1 MTRHDGRAADLV
13 SPALAG
19 IAAIADWRLS
29 EWDAAIR
36 QARRAGLLARMA
48 HSIAEAGLNGKVPPQ
63 ARGHLDAAL
72 ILAEKHARDVACEL
86 GHIAEALS
94 GLGVKPILL
103 KGASYAVAGLPPS
116 RGRLF
121 GDIDILLPRQ
131 LIGSAEAALASR
143 GWEAAKQ
150 NEYDQVYYRRWMHE
164 LPPLQHK
171 SRRTTIDVHH
181 NIVPLTSAHPVD
193 AKRMIDAAISAGNG
207 TFAVLAP
214 ADMVLHAAVHLFD
227 DGEFV
232 NGLRDLDDINLLLRH
247 FSGPQGFGPNSG
259 SSSGPGF
266 WDDLIARAALL
277 RLERPLHYA
286 LRHAARLLGTPV
298 PKRIL
303 RDPVPAPNR
312 AAAALMD
319 FVFARGLRP
328 PHPLCRARF
337 TGLALGF
344 LYLRGH
350 CLRMPLRLLL
360 PHLLRKAMMRRLKPA
375 EARPA

>member
-1 MTRHDGRAADLV
+1 MTGHDGRAADLV
-13 SPALAG
+13 SPALSR
-19 IAAIADWRLS
+19 IAVIADWRLPQ
-29 EWDAAIR
+29 WDAAIR

-48 HSIAEAGLNGKVPPQ
+48 HLIAEAGLDGKVPPQ
-63 ARGHLDAAL
+63 ARGHLDAGS
-72 ILAEKHARDVACEL
+72 ILAEKHARDVAYEL
-86 GHIAEALS
+86 DRIAEALS
-94 GLGVKPILL
+94 ELGIKPILL
-103 KGASYAVAGLPPS
+103 KGASYAAAGLPPS

-121 GDIDILLPRQ
+121 GDIDILVPRP
-131 LIGSAEAALASR
+131 LIGAAETALAAR
-143 GWEAAKQ
+143 GWDAVKQ
-150 NEYDQVYYRRWMHE
+150 DEYDQSYYRRWMHE

-193 AKRMIDAAISAGNG
+193 AKRMIDAAIPATGGDFS
-207 TFAVLAP
+207 VLSP
-214 ADMVLHAAVHLFD
+214 SDMVLHAAVHLFD

-232 NGLRDLDDINLLLRH
+232 NGLRDLDDINRLLRY
-247 FSGPQGFGPNSG
+247 FSAPSG
-259 SSSGPGF
+259 SGPGSGPDF
-266 WDDLIARAALL
+266 WDDLVARAALL

-298 PKRIL
+298 PPRIL
-303 RDPVPAPNR
+303 RDPAPAPNR
-312 AAAALMD
+312 IAAPLMD

-328 PHPLCRARF
+328 PHPLCRDRF

-360 PHLLRKAMMRRLKPA
+360 PHLLRKAVMRRLKPA

>member
-1 MTRHDGRAADLV
+1 MTKHDGGSADMV

-19 IAAIADWRLS
+19 IAAIADMPLQ

-48 HSIAEAGLNGKVPPQ
+48 YSITEAGLDDRVPPQ

-72 ILAEKHARDVACEL
+72 ILADKHARDVTREL
-86 GHIAEALS
+86 DYIAEALS

-121 GDIDILLPRQ
+121 GDIDILVPRI
-131 LIGSAEAALASR
+131 LIGAAEAALASR
-143 GWEAAKQ
+143 GWEAAKRD
-150 NEYDQVYYRRWMHE
+150 EYDQSYYRRWMHE

-193 AKRMIDAAISAGNG
+193 AKRMIDAAIPAGSGN
-207 TFAVLAP
+207 FAVLEP
-214 ADMVLHAAVHLFD
+214 SDMVLHAAVHLFD

-247 FSGPQGFGPNSG
+247 FSGSP
-259 SSSGPGF
+259 SSGPGTGPDF
-266 WDDLIARAALL
+266 WDSLTARAASL

-286 LRHAARLLGTPV
+286 LRHAARLFGTPV

-312 AAAALMD
+312 LVAPLMD
-319 FVFARGLRP
+319 FVFARALRP
-328 PHPLCRARF
+328 PHPLCRDRF

-360 PHLLRKAMMRRLKPA
+360 PHLLRKAVMRRFKPA